1 MAALAI
7 KPQTAVRMAATLAAV
22 WLGVMGCIAFMAA
35 PAAFSLLTREQAG
48 LLVGRWFAQEAALG
62 LALSAVLFAVTRWRA
77 RLTAQLGRGSVINAE
92 VLLVLG
98 ALFCT
103 VLGYYALQPMMAQAR
118 LGQGRWSFGALHGVS
133 LGLFGLK
140 GLLVGTLA
148 WRLLLSPRSTSSS
161 ANA

>member
-1 MAALAI
+1 
-7 KPQTAVRMAATLAAV
+7 MAATLLPRQRLARVAMALAWL
-22 WLGVMGCIAFMAA
+22 WLGVMACIAFMGA
-35 PAAFSLLTREQAG
+35 PAVFALVPDRAG
-48 LLVGRWFAQEAALG
+48 LLVGRWFAQEAALS
-62 LALSAVLFAVTRWRA
+62 LLMAAVLFAVTRQRA
-77 RLTAQLGRGSVINAE
+77 RVAAEAGQGSVISGE

-140 GLLVGTLA
+140 GLLVGALG
-148 WRLLLSPRSTSSS
+148 WRLSRP
-161 ANA
+161 AAGA

>member
-1 MAALAI
+1 
-7 KPQTAVRMAATLAAV
+7 MAATLLPRQRLARVAMALAWL
-22 WLGVMGCIAFMAA
+22 WLGVMACIAFMGA
-35 PAAFSLLTREQAG
+35 PAVFALVPDRAG
-48 LLVGRWFAQEAALG
+48 LLVGRWFAQEAALS
-62 LALSAVLFAVTRWRA
+62 LLIAAVLFAVTRQRA
-77 RLTAQLGRGSVINAE
+77 RVAAEAGQGSVISGE

-140 GLLVGTLA
+140 GLLVGALG
-148 WRLLLSPRSTSSS
+148 WRLSRP
-161 ANA
+161 AAGA